1 MGPTGMVGP
10 IYLSSPLPGRMA
22 SSAPP
27 ICAAGPAEQAGPAG
41 SAKGLISA
49 SCRGRRLQPL

>member
-22 SSAPP
+22 SSATP
-27 ICAAGPAEQAGPAG
+27 ICAAGARLFGGPP
-41 SAKGLISA
+41 
-49 SCRGRRLQPL
+49 RDRRKA

>member
-22 SSAPP
+22 SSATP
-27 ICAAGPAEQAGPAG
+27 ICAAGPAEQAAP
-41 SAKGLISA
+41 LD
-49 SCRGRRLQPL
+49 RRKA

>member
-22 SSAPP
+22 SSTTPHLRGGGPP
-27 ICAAGPAEQAGPAG
+27 TGGPPRLGERADQRVFA
-41 SAKGLISA
+41 
-49 SCRGRRLQPL
+49 RGVG

>member
-22 SSAPP
+22 SSTTPPRARGGAAARGAGGAP
-27 ICAAGPAEQAGPAG
+27 
-41 SAKGLISA
+41 
-49 SCRGRRLQPL
+49 RDRRKA

>member
-27 ICAAGPAEQAGPAG
+27 IL
-41 SAKGLISA
+41 SLIHI
-49 SCRGRRLQPL
+49 

>member
-22 SSAPP
+22 SSTTPHLRRGGPPTRGAPGVGANP
-27 ICAAGPAEQAGPAG
+27 DKRVVA
-41 SAKGLISA
+41 
-49 SCRGRRLQPL
+49 RGEA